1 MIDTIKKLTIVNMI
15 QFIRTIFFKKI
26 GLSRLMSK
34 LSRTNL
40 LFPFVKMVNSS
51 KDGTLLKFKRWFR
64 IGLSFD
70 GLVFLSAK
78 VDIPICSEDLTF
90 KCLFISPQHAEW
102 HLTHIYLY
110 ATPDPKSKGKSIN
123 NKGCPFF

>member
-15 QFIRTIFFKKI
+15 QFIRTIFLKKI

-34 LSRTNL
+34 LPRTNL

-51 KDGTLLKFKRWFR
+51 KDGTLLKFKRWLR

-90 KCLFISPQHAEW
+90 KCLFISPQHVE
-102 HLTHIYLY
+102 
-110 ATPDPKSKGKSIN
+110 
-123 NKGCPFF
+123 